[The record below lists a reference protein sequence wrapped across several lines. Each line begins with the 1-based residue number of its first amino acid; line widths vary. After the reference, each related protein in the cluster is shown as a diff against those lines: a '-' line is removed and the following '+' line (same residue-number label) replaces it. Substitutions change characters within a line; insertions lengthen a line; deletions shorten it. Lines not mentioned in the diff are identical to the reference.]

1 VSSATSTA
9 VRALLLDARVA
20 YQGLPEADEL
30 QDVLDRWDGPLR
42 VAFAGRVKAGKST
55 LLNALVGERLAA
67 TDATECT
74 RIVTSYVNGP
84 ATRAWAYPFG
94 TEPVQ
99 VPFVRAGGQTR
110 IDLGALSVDDVAQ
123 LVVETPN
130 GRLERLTLIDT
141 PGIGSARR
149 EVSARTEAFLVD
161 SAPGAD
167 AVLYLMRHL
176 HTADVGFLSSMSDEH
191 DAGTSPVN
199 AVGVLSR
206 ADEIAGGREDSLEVA
221 GRIAAQYAADAR
233 VRALVQTVVS
243 VSGLLALASTGLQE
257 RQHAA
262 VVALAGAPTSLLLSA
277 DRLLDARPEVGPS
290 REVRAE
296 LLDVLG
302 LFGVRLCVSLV
313 RLGTAP
319 DAGSLAAALRRLSG
333 LEDVR
338 ALLLERFMGR
348 AGVLKAQLAV
358 RTVEAAL
365 ADRPVPEAGA
375 LRRRIEGVLAGAHEL
390 TELRLLGD
398 LRTGELDLGDDDA
411 LLDAE
416 RLLGVEG
423 SSARERLGLDPDAA
437 DADVRTTAIEALRRW
452 QRRGS
457 SPLATP
463 DLRRT
468 AELVRRTCEGIVAE
482 AQALPRGAQ

>member
-1 VSSATSTA
+1 MSTATTTA
-9 VRALLLDARVA
+9 VRRLLTDACEA
-20 YQGLPEADEL
+20 YRGLPEADGL
-30 QDVLDRWDGPLR
+30 QDVLDGWDGPLR

-84 ATRAWAYPFG
+84 ATRAWAYPFDA
-94 TEPVQ
+94 EPVQ
-99 VPFVRAGGQTR
+99 VPFLRVGGQTR
-110 IDLGALSVDDVAQ
+110 IELGDLAADGVAQ

-130 GRLERLTLIDT
+130 RRLERLTLVDT
-141 PGIGSARR
+141 PGIGSVRR
-149 EVSARTEAFLVD
+149 EVSARTDTFLLD
-161 SAPGAD
+161 DGSGAD

-176 HTADVGFLSSMSDEH
+176 HTADVGFLQSMSDEQE
-191 DAGTSPVN
+191 AGVSPVN
-199 AVGVLSR
+199 AVGILSR

-221 GRIAAQYAADAR
+221 ARIAQTYSADPR
-233 VRALVQTVVS
+233 VRSLVQTVVS

-262 VVALAGAPTSLLLSA
+262 VATLAAAPTSLLLSA
-277 DRLLDARPEVGPS
+277 DRLLDALPEHGPS

-296 LLDVLG
+296 LLEVLG

-313 RLGTAP
+313 RLGSAA
-319 DAGSLAAALRRLSG
+319 DAATLAGALRRLSG

-338 ALLLERFMGR
+338 GLLLERFVAR
-348 AGVLKAQLAV
+348 ATVLKMRRAV

-365 ADRPVPEAGA
+365 AARPVEAAGV
-375 LRRRIEGVLAGAHEL
+375 LRRRVEEVLASAHEL
-390 TELRLLGD
+390 VELRLLDD
-398 LRTGELDLGDDDA
+398 LRTGELQLGDDA
-411 LLDAE
+411 AALDAE
-416 RLLGVEG
+416 RLLGVDG
-423 SSARERLGLDPDAA
+423 DTPHERLGLDPAVPDEEVRAA
-437 DADVRTTAIEALRRW
+437 AIEALRRW
-452 QRRGS
+452 HRRAA

-468 AELVRRTCEGIVAE
+468 AELVARSCEGIVAGMP
-482 AQALPRGAQ
+482 AASLP